1 MIDSSPII
9 ITGVP
14 RSGSSIV
21 AGIVNLCGAFGGDM
35 RLHPGVYE
43 NGAIQRLIENAYL
56 ESNGFDVMGQYPL
69 PGDMNTVPLNWKK
82 LISMQLLAEGYK
94 KGVWMYKSARA
105 GLLWRV
111 WNHTYPNAKWLIVR
125 RRTGDIIESCMKT
138 GYMSAFKS
146 PENCEKIGVA
156 TEEEGWLWMI
166 HEYEKRFV
174 DMMTEGVNCKVV
186 WPERMVNGDYR
197 QIYEAL
203 DWIGLPWK
211 PQVLTLADELLNTS
225 RKKERRT

>member
-1 MIDSSPII
+1 
-9 ITGVP
+9 
-14 RSGSSIV
+14 
-21 AGIVNLCGAFGGDM
+21 
-35 RLHPGVYE
+35 
-43 NGAIQRLIENAYL
+43 
-56 ESNGFDVMGQYPL
+56 MGQYPL